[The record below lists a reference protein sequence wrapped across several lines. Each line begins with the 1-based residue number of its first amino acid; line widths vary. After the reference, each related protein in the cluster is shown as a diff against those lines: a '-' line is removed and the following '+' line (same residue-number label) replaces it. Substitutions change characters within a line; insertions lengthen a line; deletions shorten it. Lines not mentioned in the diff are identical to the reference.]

1 MIISNLINII
11 IYIKKISTWS
21 YTFQNKL
28 KSEEHLLKEEKSKD
42 NELKLM
48 RLKSH
53 GSALQWQ
60 RNALQHNRHVNWKF
74 EKACNKNGK
83 DLEGIRL

>member
-1 MIISNLINII
+1 M
-11 IYIKKISTWS
+11 
-21 YTFQNKL
+21 

-42 NELKLM
+42 NELKFM

-60 RNALQHNRHVNWKF
+60 NKALQHNRHVNWKF
-74 EKACNKNGK
+74 EKACSKNGK
-83 DLEGIRL
+83 DLEGIRLGIFGLSKKSLIIKEMVII